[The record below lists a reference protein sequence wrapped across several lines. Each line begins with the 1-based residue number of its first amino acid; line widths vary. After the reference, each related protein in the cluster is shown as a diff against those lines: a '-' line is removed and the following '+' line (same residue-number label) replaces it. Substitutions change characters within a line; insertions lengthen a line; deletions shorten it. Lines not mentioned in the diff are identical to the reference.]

1 MGFIRAER
9 EQLDMLGY
17 SLEEFV
23 EQKSECRWLV
33 EVLRQLDLGEF
44 YGAYSGQGGE
54 AYDPE
59 VMLAVWLMAYREG
72 HTSTR
77 KIEQLCRRDL
87 HYIYL
92 SGNLRPD
99 HCALSRFRRRHRDHF
114 HGVLVDLVRLARDR
128 GVADFRRMS
137 VDGSKIQAGASKRQS
152 RKQSDLQKELKA
164 AREEMRA
171 YLEECEA
178 NDEVPDEAKVERAQK
193 RERQLSDAGQ
203 LLEQRASKL
212 QSKDRGNH
220 QVNLVEPE
228 ARTMKGVNGKS
239 GAPAY
244 NVQIAVDEPTGLIG
258 AAYLSDEP
266 NDRKEFR
273 KIHQQSE
280 ANLGSES
287 QRQYTADSGYHSY
300 EQLEYVQAHQVD
312 AVIAEPKPANR
323 QPQTSQ
329 TGKLSR
335 GCFDYNEQTDCY
347 RCPAGRQLPYQ
358 YRETHRGRQRRV
370 YASASCAGCAL
381 RKRCLAHPERDQ
393 ARRRLYRDQAEELAE
408 NMFERSCSNE
418 GRKRLKNR
426 SQSVEPVFGNLKHNK
441 GFRRFGLR
449 GFHSA
454 SGEFALMCIG
464 HNLAIMAARVGSCFD
479 SGRIWVSQLVQSC
492 AQITLRGLEKQSLE
506 YTRPFTLY
514 SQ

>member
-23 EQKSECRWLV
+23 EQKSECRWLIQ
-33 EVLRQLDLGEF
+33 VLRELDLGEF
-44 YGAYSGQGGE
+44 YGAYSDQGGE

-92 SGNLRPD
+92 SGNLKPD
-99 HCALSRFRRRHRDHF
+99 HCALSRFRRRHRKHF

-164 AREEMRA
+164 AREEMKA

-193 RERQLSDAGQ
+193 REEQLSEAGQ
-203 LLEQRASKL
+203 LLEARASKL
-212 QSKDRGNH
+212 QSKDRGKH

-228 ARTMKGVNGKS
+228 ARTMKGVNGQS

-258 AAYLSDEP
+258 AAYVSDEP

-280 ANLGSES
+280 ANLGSDT

-323 QPQTSQ
+323 QPQTSDA
-329 TGKLSR
+329 GKLSR
-335 GCFDYNEQTDCY
+335 GCFDYDAQKDCY
-347 RCPAGRQLPYQ
+347 FCPAGRQLAFET
-358 YRETHRGRQRRV
+358 REAHRGRERRIYV
-370 YASASCAGCAL
+370 SANCEGCAL
-381 RKRCLAHPERDQ
+381 RKRCLAHPERPE
-393 ARRRLYRDQAEELAE
+393 ARRRLYRDHAEELAE
-408 NMFERSCSNE
+408 SMFERSCSPE

-426 SQSVEPVFGNLKHNK
+426 SQSAEPAFGNLKHNK
-441 GFRRFGLR
+441 GFRRFRLR

-464 HNLAIMAARVGSCFD
+464 HNLAIMAARMGSCVD
-479 SGRIWVSQLVQSC
+479 SGRILVSQLVQSC
-492 AQITLRGLEKQSLE
+492 TQIAFRAFEKAIMRKYQ
-506 YTRPFTLY
+506 PVTLY
-514 SQ
+514 NQ